1 MDMMASIA
9 QMSMTM
15 SNMQV
20 QQSVGTAMTKKA
32 MESSADMMQGV
43 IDMMDSIPKFPG
55 ANGSVLDVRA

>member
-43 IDMMDSIPKFPG
+43 IDMMDSIPKLPG
-55 ANGSVLDVRA
+55 ANGSILDVRA